1 MDVALNYQSIKVIFP
16 DKVRTMKELNADLD
30 SPLTADEMVLK
41 AINCKA
47 ESTADYSVEVTG
59 RSGSAVTKSVAKLET
74 GKLITKELRPSKP
87 GQSGNGK
94 RAYFMVVVQC

>member
-1 MDVALNYQSIKVIFP
+1 MGVALNYQSIKVIFP

-30 SPLTADEMVLK
+30 IPLTADEMVLK

-47 ESTADYSVEVTG
+47 ESTAEYIIEVTG
-59 RSGSAVTKSVAKLET
+59 LSGSQIQKSVAKLGA

-94 RAYFMVVVQC
+94 RAYFTAVPKC

>member
-1 MDVALNYQSIKVIFP
+1 MGIALNYQSIKVIFP

-30 SPLTADEMVLK
+30 IPLTADEMVLK
-41 AINCKA
+41 AINCKV
-47 ESTADYSVEVTG
+47 ESTADYILEVTG
-59 RSGSAVTKSVAKLET
+59 LSGSAVTKSVAKLEA

-94 RAYFMVVVQC
+94 RAYFMAVTQC